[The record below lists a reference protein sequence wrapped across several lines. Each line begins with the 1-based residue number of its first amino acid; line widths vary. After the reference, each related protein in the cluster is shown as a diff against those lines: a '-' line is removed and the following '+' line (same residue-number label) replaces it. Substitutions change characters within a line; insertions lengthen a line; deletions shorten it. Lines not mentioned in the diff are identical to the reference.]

1 MEKIINKGGRPKKKH
16 AGGRPRV
23 VTPVVIGKLESIFAL
38 DGTVKEA
45 CYYAGISADAYYD
58 FLKENPEYSDRFEAL
73 RNRPVLLARQ
83 TVVKKLSE
91 NYSNAMDYLSRKAKK
106 EFSTRTEL
114 TGAEGEALNKPVLSD
129 EEKDKLMKLIKR
141 TKK

>member
-1 MEKIINKGGRPKKKH
+1 MEKKTTSKVGRPTVMTKD
-16 AGGRPRV
+16 
-23 VTPVVIGKLESIFAL
+23 VIAKLEQAFAL
-38 DGTVKEA
+38 DCTVSEA
-45 CYYAGISADAYYD
+45 LFYAGIKADAYYD
-58 FLKENPEYSDRFEAL
+58 FIKKNPEYADKFASL

-83 TVVKKLSE
+83 TVVNKLSE

>member
-1 MEKIINKGGRPKKKH
+1 MEKEKNKGGRPVKKH
-16 AGGRPRV
+16 AGGRPTV
-23 VTPVVIGKLESIFAL
+23 MTPAVIAKLEQAFAL
-38 DGTVKEA
+38 DCTVKEA
-45 CYYAGISADAYYD
+45 LFYAGIKADAYYD
-58 FLKENPEYSDRFEAL
+58 FIKKNPEYTERFETL

-114 TGAEGEALNKPVLSD
+114 TGADGEAILQPELTK
-129 EEKDKLMKLIKR
+129 EEKEKLLKLLKKDK
-141 TKK
+141 